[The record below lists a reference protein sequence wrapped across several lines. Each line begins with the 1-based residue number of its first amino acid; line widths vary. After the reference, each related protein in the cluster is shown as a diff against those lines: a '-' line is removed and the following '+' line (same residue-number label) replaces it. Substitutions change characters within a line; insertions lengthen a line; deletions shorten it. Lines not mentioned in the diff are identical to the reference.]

1 MGLWYCWRNRCIC
14 KIKLA
19 LGMCTKKKV
28 LVSHI
33 YIYIYIIC
41 DGGRRHERARG
52 ERYGIG
58 GECKFGKR
66 KGRGLQAARETVRS
80 RERIV
85 MRNGVGECM
94 VEMLEA

>member
-1 MGLWYCWRNRCIC
+1 MHLQNKVGAGYVY
-14 KIKLA
+14 
-19 LGMCTKKKV
+19 KKKI
-28 LVSHI
+28 LVSH
-33 YIYIYIIC
+33 IYIIC

-80 RERIV
+80 REKIV